1 MAVREQQQLHS
12 EGMAEMEKLLSVARR
27 EHGKAVVQLQ
37 QLQRQLSRDKDRTME
52 AMTLHQTRLQ
62 QQLDACRRK
71 LEASQVERNLLMV
84 SHLVNHPCI
93 L

>member
-1 MAVREQQQLHS
+1 MAVREQQHLNS

-37 QLQRQLSRDKDRTME
+37 QLQRQLSRDKDRAVE
-52 AMTLHQTRLQ
+52 AMKLNQTRLQ

-71 LEASQVERNLLMV
+71 LEASQVERNLFMV
-84 SHLVNHPCI
+84 SR
-93 L
+93 